1 MHYDHPSVLCRRPM
15 WDDNG
20 DWFESEPES
29 AKTLNK
35 LLCRPV
41 RHLWMESPEARA
53 RQGQV
58 WGSLGRL

>member
-1 MHYDHPSVLCRRPM
+1 M